1 MIERAPGLVVPI
13 LVAHLVSL
21 EATAYW
27 YPAWMMAW
35 VAYSAPVLVGLVQFA
50 EGVKDP
56 LRLAH
61 STRSG
66 FGWSLL
72 VGAGISVVMIV
83 LAHPLLQLMGAK
95 YADASTGALR
105 LLAVGLIPYAVIQSY
120 NSVCRVRS
128 RLREAI
134 AVNAVLGVALCTVT
148 VSVAQAGPTTM
159 AAGWLTCLSLGAVV
173 AGLRAI
179 RLVRG
184 VNDHD

>member
-1 MIERAPGLVVPI
+1 
-13 LVAHLVSL
+13 VAHTVSL

-56 LRLAH
+56 GRLAR
-61 STRSG
+61 STRTG
-66 FGWSLL
+66 LGWSLF
-72 VGAGISVVMIV
+72 VGAGISVVMVV
-83 LAHPLLQLMGAK
+83 LAHPLLHLMGAR
-95 YADASTGALR
+95 YAEASTGALR
-105 LLAVGLIPYAVIQSY
+105 LLAIGLVPYAVIQSY

-148 VSVAQAGPTTM
+148 VSVAKAGPTTM
-159 AAGWLTCLSLGAVV
+159 AAGWLTCLSAGAVV
-173 AGLRAI
+173 AGVRAV

-184 VNDHD
+184 VTQDD